1 MPTWILLLLSC
12 QILLYIT
19 PTFASEP
26 PALLTVFSTL
36 PGNKLQSVRCS
47 GVPLPLH
54 ARVYA
59 PEQLEVKTLTG
70 EPVPFSAEP
79 LMRWGAVEASVTQAP
94 LRFVRLCVKVGEIR
108 PPHFELSRRDKIP
121 ALQDNNGAAI
131 TPLASRVRWSSL
143 QALDERGRAL
153 RILPRGT
160 RILSASPLEQRVEL
174 EALGTFD
181 PSAGP
186 EHVDAPPHPVPAIR
200 QAALLHSLRR
210 WPLQLRL
217 VLRSVAGSDTL
228 QLSLSVLNRQPAGH
242 PGNVW
247 ELGASGA
254 QLFRSLSWHAV
265 SQSAEKLLLSPE
277 PGLLHQGLERLELVQ
292 STASPEQR
300 GEVRHRDARGQLPP
314 FLGYRLWQDA
324 LQLSGAQAEPVAALE
339 QDNTRYVLVPDSF
352 WQYFPK
358 GLRISHTQGLTLE
371 LLPPFGDPVPIL
383 HELQGGEQLTYRW
396 WQAVEPS
403 HTPFEPDPWREPS
416 PELPFQLSPRY
427 WAESNAGFLPDTP
440 LEQDV
445 QRGIEGTL
453 RSAFIPT
460 GANPRTFQSVAM
472 RHEAVGWRDVGELQA
487 DHETRC
493 GQQAYDDPTF
503 ISNYNNQYDPA
514 WGAWRQ
520 CGRRSHLESCAL
532 ALRMSRHL
540 ADIDVYH
547 TEGDRAVYNGGQ
559 FWHTTHDTSAGLS
572 SHRSYPRLSDS
583 SRCTRFTSGGPGLGQ
598 LYLEG
603 LVQAWL
609 WSGEQSLHHAAE
621 TLGQFMLN
629 RWRLD
634 PRDREPRASANV
646 LRSSTTLCG
655 WRGRQEFCQQ
665 AERVVR
671 EGPHSFAKIPTWQE
685 AMYGQALGYW
695 LEQVRERRRVGLNPP
710 DAETVRVAQQHL
722 SLLCDRIST
731 QQQALNVGVDMAR
744 YADVLA
750 FGLEHGLC
758 PASTEQA
765 LLTLWTRLD
774 KGYWAAGT
782 YSNTKELSILL
793 TSGGVARHQLARLG
807 LLSP

>member
-1 MPTWILLLLSC
+1 M
-12 QILLYIT
+12 
-19 PTFASEP
+19 
-26 PALLTVFSTL
+26 
-36 PGNKLQSVRCS
+36 RCS

-70 EPVPFSAEP
+70 APVVFSAEP
-79 LMRWGAVEASVTQAP
+79 LLRWGAVGTDVTQAP
-94 LRFVRLCVKVGEIR
+94 LRFVRLCVQVGETR
-108 PPHFELSRRDKIP
+108 PPHFELHRREQIP
-121 ALQDNNGAAI
+121 IMKEKGGAAS
-131 TPLASRVRWSSL
+131 TPLTSRVRWSSL
-143 QALDERGRAL
+143 QALDERGRPL

-160 RILSASPLEQRVEL
+160 RMLSSTELEQRVEL
-174 EALGTFD
+174 EAVGTFD
-181 PSAGP
+181 PTAGP

-200 QAALLHSLRR
+200 QAALLQSLRR

-217 VLRSVAGSDTL
+217 VLRSVSGSEAF

-247 ELGASGA
+247 ELGATGA
-254 QLFRSLSWHAV
+254 QLFRALSWRAV
-265 SQSAEKLLLSPE
+265 PMSAEKLLLSPE
-277 PGLLHQGLERLELVQ
+277 PGLLRQGLERLELVQ
-292 STASPEQR
+292 STASLEQR
-300 GEVRHRDARGQLPP
+300 GVVRHRDARGTLPP
-314 FLGYRLWQDA
+314 FAGYRLWQDG

-339 QDNTRYVLVPDSF
+339 QGSTRHILVPEPF
-352 WQYFPK
+352 WPYFPK
-358 GLRISHTQGLTLE
+358 ALRLLREQGLTLE
-371 LLPPFGDPVPIL
+371 LLPSFGDPVPVL

-396 WQAVEPS
+396 WQALEPNQ
-403 HTPFEPDPWREPS
+403 TAFEPEQWREPS
-416 PELPFQLSPRY
+416 PELPFQLPPRY

-440 LEQDV
+440 LEHDV
-445 QRGIEGTL
+445 QSGIEGTL

-520 CGRRSHLESCAL
+520 CGRSGRLEICAL
-532 ALRMSRHL
+532 ALSMSRHL

-559 FWHTTHDTSAGLS
+559 FWHTTHDTPAGRS
-572 SHRSYPRLSDS
+572 SHRSYPRLSES
-583 SRCTRFTSGGPGLGQ
+583 ARCTRFTSGGPGLGQ

-603 LVQAWL
+603 LVQGWL

-655 WRGRQEFCQQ
+655 WSGRPEYCKQ

-695 LEQVRERRRVGLNPP
+695 LEQVRERRRVGLNLP
-710 DAETVRVAQQHL
+710 DAATFRVAQQHL
-722 SLLCDRIST
+722 ALLCDRIST

-758 PASTEQA
+758 PASAEQA
-765 LLTLWTRLD
+765 LLTLWTRLE

-793 TSGGVARHQLARLG
+793 TSGGVARQQLTRLG
-807 LLSP
+807 FPLR